1 MITPARGWTEPYA
14 LHAPRTGAGA
24 VFMIAGSGGVRVGGT
39 GTRCESRGFLPSSSI
54 TAWNVCGID
63 IRYESRRSSNLAAIE
78 TSGLTKRF
86 ESLVAVNHLDLAIDR
101 EIFGLLGP
109 NGSGKTTTVKML
121 TTLLDPTEG
130 DATICGY
137 SVKRDPLAV
146 REQISYVPQDMAV
159 DPKLTGR
166 ENVIFFA
173 KVYGVPR
180 PREIADETLAM
191 LDLLPR
197 ADDLV
202 RTYSG
207 GMRRRLEL
215 AQALVH
221 DPVVLFL
228 DEPTIGLDVA
238 GRRKI
243 WEHIIALKDRGMTV
257 FVTTHYMDEADH
269 ACDRIGII
277 DHGRVV
283 ATDSPDALKASVCRD
298 IVSVR
303 ADGSLPGELPEG
315 VTFLGRAD
323 GEFRFEVDRG
333 DEAGLALSRAFTKAG
348 LVVRAISVRQPTL
361 DDVFLALVGET
372 DETGAFDDRK
382 FRRMLRRRA

>member
-1 MITPARGWTEPYA
+1 M
-14 LHAPRTGAGA
+14 
-24 VFMIAGSGGVRVGGT
+24 
-39 GTRCESRGFLPSSSI
+39 
-54 TAWNVCGID
+54 
-63 IRYESRRSSNLAAIE
+63 AAIE
-78 TSGLTKRF
+78 TFELTKHF
-86 ESLVAVNHLDLAIDR
+86 ESLVAVDRLDLAIDR

-121 TTLLDPTEG
+121 TTLLAPTEG
-130 DATICGY
+130 DATICGH
-137 SVKRDPLAV
+137 SVIGDPLAV

-180 PREIADETLAM
+180 PREVADEALAM
-191 LDLLPR
+191 LDLAPR

-221 DPVVLFL
+221 DPAVLFL

-238 GRRKI
+238 GRKRI
-243 WEHIIALKDRGMTV
+243 WEHITALKDRGMTV
-257 FVTTHYMDEADH
+257 FVTTHYMDEADQ

-283 ATDSPDALKASVCRD
+283 ATDTPVALKASVCRD
-298 IVSVR
+298 IISIR
-303 ADGSLPGELPEG
+303 ADGSLPDELPGGVAFLGMTDGEL
-315 VTFLGRAD
+315 
-323 GEFRFEVDRG
+323 RFEVDRG
-333 DEAGLALSRAFTKAG
+333 DEAGFALSHVLTNAG
-348 LVVRAISVRQPTL
+348 MTVRSVSVRQPTL
-361 DDVFLALVGET
+361 DDVFLALVGES
-372 DETGAFDDRK
+372 DETEAFDDRR
-382 FRRMLRRRA
+382 FRRMLRRR

>member
-1 MITPARGWTEPYA
+1 M
-14 LHAPRTGAGA
+14 
-24 VFMIAGSGGVRVGGT
+24 
-39 GTRCESRGFLPSSSI
+39 
-54 TAWNVCGID
+54 
-63 IRYESRRSSNLAAIE
+63 AAIE

-86 ESLVAVNHLDLAIDR
+86 ESLVAVDHLDLAIDR